1 MRWDLID
8 RFEILKRGAYSKAI
22 KAFTGKED
30 FFAEHF
36 PGRPMVPEPLYIE
49 MIAHAGGVL
58 YGLEMDFKK
67 EVILAKID
75 QAKFVSSVVPPCEF
89 VVEARLDEFRE
100 EAAWIRG
107 SVSCQGQPVAEARIF
122 LVSMDP
128 LSPASGKKV
137 VFNERL
143 LKHYDVFNVAKK
155 SEGITV

>member
-8 RFEILKRGAYSKAI
+8 RFEVLKRGIYSKAI
-22 KAFTGKED
+22 KAFDGKED
-30 FFAEHF
+30 FFLEHH
-36 PGRPMVPEPLYIE
+36 PGRPIVPEPLFIE

-75 QAKFVSSVVPPCEF
+75 QAKFMSAVRPPCAL
-89 VVEARLDEFRE
+89 VIEATLDEFRE
-100 EAAWIRG
+100 EAAWIKG
-107 SVSCQGQPVAEARIF
+107 SVSCQNKIVAEARIF

-128 LSPASGKKV
+128 LSSEPGKKV
-137 VFNERL
+137 VFNDRL

-155 SEGITV
+155 SEGLSV